1 MAGKPVMQ
9 LSQPA
14 QPQAQPQ
21 QQQQQQQ
28 EPAATV
34 RTDSPAARTPSPP
47 NRGAPTFNGRNW
59 L

>member
-1 MAGKPVMQ
+1 MSGKPMQQ

-14 QPQAQPQ
+14 QPQQ
-21 QQQQQQQ
+21 QQAAPA
-28 EPAATV
+28 PAAAAAA
-34 RTDSPAARTPSPP
+34 DIPAVDTRTPSPP